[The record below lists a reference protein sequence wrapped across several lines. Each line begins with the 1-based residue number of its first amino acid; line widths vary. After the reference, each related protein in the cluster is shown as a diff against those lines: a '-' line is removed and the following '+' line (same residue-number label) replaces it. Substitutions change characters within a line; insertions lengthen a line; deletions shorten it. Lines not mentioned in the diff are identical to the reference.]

1 MAEFDF
7 DVDVEEFN
15 RQLDEY
21 LNKTLP
27 NNAEQGM
34 RKACLLVEGES
45 KRNCPVDFG
54 QLRASITHD
63 VEVGTNEVVGYVGS
77 NVEYAIYVHE
87 GTGIYAKNGNG
98 RQTPWFYPGLDGKL
112 IRTVG
117 QKPKQFIKDSIKN
130 RKEDIIAILK
140 DAIL

>member
-1 MAEFDF
+1 MNDFDF
-7 DVDVEEFN
+7 DVDTAEFE

-21 LNKTLP
+21 LNRTLP
-27 NNAEQGM
+27 NSGKEGM
-34 RKACLLVEGES
+34 EKACLLVVASS

-54 QLRASITHD
+54 QLRASITHK
-63 VEVGTNEVVGYVGS
+63 VEEGTNEIVGYVGS
-77 NVEYAIYVHE
+77 NVEYAVYVHE

-112 IRTVG
+112 IKTVG
-117 QKPKQFIKDSIKN
+117 QKPKQFIKDAIDEN
-130 RKEDIIAILK
+130 KENIVNILK